1 MANKQ
6 FLDKDGADYLV
17 QGLKAKIPTKV
28 SELTNDSGFK
38 TTDNDTKNTAGSTD
52 TSSKIFLVGATSQA
66 ANPQTYSHDTAY
78 VGTDGCLYS
87 NGKKVL
93 TDHQS
98 LSSLVPNTRTVNGK
112 ALSSDISLTAS
123 DVGALPSDT
132 VIPTVNNATLTIQ
145 KNGTTVKTFTANASD
160 NVTANITVPTKVS
173 ELTNDSGYKTT
184 DNNTTYSLTQDATNG
199 HKITLTPSTG
209 TAQTITIPDNNTTYT
224 FATGDS
230 NGQIKVTPSGGSAQ
244 NINVKGLGSAAYTAS
259 TDYLAANG
267 NAASSTLLN
276 WSGKPTTG
284 STEIST
290 WRNGVTDG
298 EVVWG
303 QRWKD
308 TAYSTDAGDLSLW
321 LKKSS
326 DGSTATINMTLDG
339 TVTAVGGFIGN
350 ADSASKLR
358 TARKIN
364 GVSFDGSADITIP
377 DNDTKNT
384 AGSTDTS
391 SKIFLVG
398 ATSQAANPQ
407 TYSDNE
413 VFATNGQL
421 TSKSFSLGGNA
432 FIEYNSTEKCI
443 EFNFS

>member
-1 MANKQ
+1 VANKQ

-112 ALSSDISLTAS
+112 ALNSDISLTAS

-199 HKITLTPSTG
+199 RKITLTPSTG

-224 FATGDS
+224 FATGDN
-230 NGQIKVTPSGGSAQ
+230 NGQIKVTPSGGTAQ
-244 NINVKGLGSAAYTAS
+244 NISVKGLGS
-259 TDYLAANG
+259 L
-267 NAASSTLLN
+267 
-276 WSGKPTTG
+276 
-284 STEIST
+284 
-290 WRNGVTDG
+290 
-298 EVVWG
+298 
-303 QRWKD
+303 
-308 TAYSTDAGDLSLW
+308 AYSS
-321 LKKSS
+321 
-326 DGSTATINMTLDG
+326 ATIPTKTSDLTNDSGFLTSHQSLANYVTLDG
-339 TVTAVGGFIGN
+339 TQTISGQKTFSDVNKLLYTTSSTANFTPNVAGMASTPWSKDLWHDHFAFLRNHSIDSQEKTADGTTWTTDTKVINNLFIEKENNTIQILKANETGYRFTLKN
-350 ADSASKLR
+350 SNFAYS
-358 TARKIN
+358 
-364 GVSFDGSADITIP
+364 GVSWFEIAV
-377 DNDTKNT
+377 
-384 AGSTDTS
+384 AY
-391 SKIFLVG
+391 
-398 ATSQAANPQ
+398 TSQF
-407 TYSDNE
+407 SSFE
-413 VFATNGQL
+413 V
-421 TSKSFSLGGNA
+421 
-432 FIEYNSTEKCI
+432 
-443 EFNFS
+443 

>member
-52 TSSKIFLVGATSQA
+52 TSSKIFLIGATSQA

-87 NGKKVL
+87 NSKKVL

-98 LSSLVPNTRTVNGK
+98 LSGLVPTTRTVNGK
-112 ALSSDISLTAS
+112 ALSADISLTAS
-123 DVGALPSDT
+123 DVGALPSTT

-145 KNGTTVKTFTANASD
+145 KNGTTVKTFTSNASD

-173 ELTNDSGYKTT
+173 ELTNDSGFKTT
-184 DNNTTYSLTQDATNG
+184 DNNTTYSLTQDTTDG

-209 TAQTITIPDNNTTYT
+209 TAQTVTIPDNNTTYT
-224 FATGDS
+224 FAEGTT
-230 NGQIKVTPSGGSAQ
+230 NGAFSVTPSGGSATS
-244 NINVKGLGSAAYTAS
+244 VKVHGVI
-259 TDYLAANG
+259 TDI
-267 NAASSTLLN
+267 
-276 WSGKPTTG
+276 SGKQDKITSTNKLSYDLISGTPTIPTITDTYSATSSNG
-284 STEIST
+284 MSGKAVASAISGKQNT
-290 WRNGVTDG
+290 LAT
-298 EVVWG
+298 
-303 QRWKD
+303 Q
-308 TAYSTDAGDLSLW
+308 TAYSA
-321 LKKSS
+321 K
-326 DGSTATINMTLDG
+326 GSATKVPQITTNTLG
-339 TVTAVGGFIGN
+339 QVTA
-350 ADSASKLR
+350 
-358 TARKIN
+358 
-364 GVSFDGSADITIP
+364 ITEVTIT

-391 SKIFLVG
+391 SKIYLVG

-421 TSKSFSLGGNA
+421 TSKSFSLGGNVT
-432 FIEYNSTEKCI
+432 IEYNSSDKCI